1 MIEADF
7 VLSLVS
13 AIRPDGGHRRRWYP
27 ELCFYAKN
35 APRFLSLASSEQEAL
50 NMAQLFESQGI
61 AELQEKLRA
70 GFEKL
75 NAYRSK
81 DDRRSFNFSQEIDAI
96 ASRR

>member
-1 MIEADF
+1 
-7 VLSLVS
+7 
-13 AIRPDGGHRRRWYP
+13 
-27 ELCFYAKN
+27 
-35 APRFLSLASSEQEAL
+35 LASSEQEAL